1 MVNFNLYQAKAT
13 DGEDKDKEEEI
24 FIDLEDGPEKEEEV
38 KDGKMQNNNFVEAKR
53 EEWSVQSESERERES
68 ESESGRSEVYK

>member
-24 FIDLEDGPEKEEEV
+24 FIDLEDGDLAEEEV
-38 KDGKMQNNNFVEAKR
+38 KDEKMQNNNFVEANR
-53 EEWSVQSESERERES
+53 EEWSVQSESES
-68 ESESGRSEVYK
+68 ERSEVYK